1 MAKIKSGNLTII
13 LIFFFISNLFS
24 QHFNVELNDT
34 GESTL
39 FIFQDQIQN
48 LNAGDEIGLFDSNG
62 ILDDS
67 GNTGELLVGAGS
79 WIGEQLEIVAVGAVD
94 LSQFGGPILPG
105 AVSGN
110 GMELKVWKSDEQVEY
125 NATYNVYQGS
135 GNFDGLFSAINAI
148 DLTPIDPPYYSV
160 EIDDTGE
167 STLFIFQ
174 DNIEGLSPGDELGL
188 FDTQGI
194 LDSTGATGE
203 ILVGAGVYTGSQLE
217 VTAIHAVDLSQFGG
231 PILPGATEGNSMS
244 LKVWKTDEEMEYDVT
259 YTVESGSG
267 SFDGLFSAIDGIAFA
282 PSYMV
287 AVNEF
292 FFRANADAPDYVEL
306 FNYGMEDVDLTG
318 WSLTD
323 GEDAFDGSFD
333 GYTLVAG
340 EYLLLAGEDP
350 FFNVDADELYAGE
363 DIDNSLFFDISLSTS
378 SDVIMLLDAAGNEV
392 DMVSYDN
399 DNGWPSGNDFRG
411 HAAELSDPFSDNND
425 SASWASSN
433 AEGTYMYTEDGD
445 AGEDFGTPGEVNS
458 NYVITGCM
466 DETACNFDPNATN
479 SCNDCCEYPEENY
492 DCDGNCNAD
501 IDCAGVCGGD
511 SFIDDCG
518 FCVDGSINPD
528 DCLDADNGLPT
539 EFNLS
544 QNYPNP
550 FNPTTSISFDVAD
563 PGSVKILIY
572 DILGNYINT
581 LTSGFYSQGSYT
593 VNWNGHDDLG
603 KSVSSGIYIY
613 QLIHS
618 DAIITK
624 KMTLLR

>member
-1 MAKIKSGNLTII
+1 MAKIKSTNLTSL
-13 LIFFFISNLFS
+13 LIFFFISSLFS
-24 QHFNVELNDT
+24 QHFNVDLNDT

-39 FIFQDQIQN
+39 FIFQDQINN
-48 LNAGDEIGLFDSNG
+48 LNTGDEVGLFDMSG
-62 ILDDS
+62 ILDSTGAS
-67 GNTGELLVGAGS
+67 GEILVGAGVWS
-79 WIGEQLEIVAVGAVD
+79 GSQLEVTAIHAVD
-94 LSQFGGPILPG
+94 LSQFGGPVLPG
-105 AVSGN
+105 ATEGN
-110 GMELKVWKSDEQVEY
+110 SMSLKVWKADEEMEYDVTYTVES
-125 NATYNVYQGS
+125 GS
-135 GNFDGLFSAINAI
+135 GSFDGLFTAI
-148 DLTPIDPPYYSV
+148 DSIMFGPPPHFNV
-160 EIDDTGE
+160 EISETGE
-167 STLFIFQ
+167 SSLFIFSAG
-174 DNIEGLSPGDELGL
+174 IEGLNTYDEVGL
-188 FDTQGI
+188 YDMSGI

-244 LKVWKTDEEMEYDVT
+244 LKVWKADEEMEYDVT

-267 SFDGLFSAIDGIAFA
+267 SFDGLFSAINGIAFA

-292 FFRANADAPDYVEL
+292 FFRANEDVPDYVEL

-333 GYTLVAG
+333 GYTLAAG
-340 EYLLLAGEDP
+340 GYLLLAGEDP
-350 FFNVDADELYAGE
+350 FFNVDGDELYAGE

-378 SDVIMLLDAAGNEV
+378 SDVIMLLDADGNEV

-399 DNGWPSGNDFRG
+399 DNGWPTGNDFRG
-411 HAAELSDPFSDNND
+411 QAAELSDPFSDNND

-518 FCVDGSINPD
+518 FCVDGATNPD

-539 EFNLS
+539 EFNLA

-550 FNPTTSISFDVAD
+550 FNPTTSITFDVAE

-572 DILGNYINT
+572 DILGNYVNT

-603 KSVSSGIYIY
+603 QSVASGIYIY